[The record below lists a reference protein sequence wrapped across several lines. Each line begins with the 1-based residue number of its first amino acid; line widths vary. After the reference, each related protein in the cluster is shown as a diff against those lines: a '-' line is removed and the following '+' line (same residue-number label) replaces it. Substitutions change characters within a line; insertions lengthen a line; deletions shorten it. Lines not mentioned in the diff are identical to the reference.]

1 MINTIEC
8 TYTKFQEWLADCPT
22 QIEDYKD
29 NVDHVIIRFDLPIQ
43 EDKVWTLQP
52 KIYRLFFI
60 V

>member
-1 MINTIEC
+1 MNNTIEC

-43 EDKVWTLQP
+43 EDKVWLIQHKLPPT
-52 KIYRLFFI
+52 I
-60 V
+60 

>member
-1 MINTIEC
+1 MTNTTQS

-43 EDKVWTLQP
+43 EDKVWLIHHKLLPT
-52 KIYRLFFI
+52 I
-60 V
+60 